1 MGGCDKCVTS
11 QAHLRKASHEPSLLV
26 PPRFFLIQ
34 PTLPWQQAFPFKVSS
49 DFPIAGSNHQAT
61 RCGVLA
67 FCDARHTSLGAM
79 TQVPP
84 LLAFSLFPASLAFT
98 LGTGL
103 RSPWHSLKDAHPSH
117 GSCAFPEL
125 SIPAQATPPLGRA
138 LCLTLTRPKAQT
150 TNCLSS
156 PLISPI

>member
-49 DFPIAGSNHQAT
+49 DFPITGSNHQAT

-84 LLAFSLFPASLAFT
+84 LLVFSSIPSIPSFHPGHRAQISLALT
-98 LGTGL
+98 QGC
-103 RSPWHSLKDAHPSH
+103 SPISWFLCFPRAQHPSPSYPSFRK
-117 GSCAFPEL
+117 GPVFD
-125 SIPAQATPPLGRA
+125 
-138 LCLTLTRPKAQT
+138 
-150 TNCLSS
+150 TN
-156 PLISPI
+156 